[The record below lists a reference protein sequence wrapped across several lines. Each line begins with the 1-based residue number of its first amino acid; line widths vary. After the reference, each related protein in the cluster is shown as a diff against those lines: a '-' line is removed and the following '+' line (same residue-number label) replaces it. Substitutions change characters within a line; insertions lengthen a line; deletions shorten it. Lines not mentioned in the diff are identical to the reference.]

1 MLLADENVN
10 NNVIVALRRAQYN
23 VLSIRETMPL
33 IDDEKIAALS
43 LQPPRIIISQDK
55 DFGEIVYHKNLK
67 VARVILLRY
76 LQPDYDIIENKLLNY
91 LAAHLNE
98 SVGKFIVITP
108 KLTRIKY
115 LPF

>member
-10 NNVIVALRRAQYN
+10 NNLIISMRKAEYDVF
-23 VLSIRETMPL
+23 SIREMMPS

-67 VARVILLRY
+67 VSGVILLRY
-76 LQPDYDIIENKLLNY
+76 LQQDYNVIEKKLLSY

-98 SVGKFIVITP
+98 SVGKFIVITL
-108 KLTRIKY
+108 KLTRIRY